1 MKSENFNQDSADD
14 GLYIDG
20 DTSIDEIKEFLKNR
34 AENPVVIDGTVIWD
48 FCGYE
53 RNEEALERAV
63 RNKLRGDRYII
74 PFQVT
79 GTWGLM
85 YHLLPE
91 SLKDGEIL
99 VYDPRQETYKG
110 YRNFARDIAR
120 EQEDAFRQDLARRVA
135 DAEPEPLTF
144 D

>member
-20 DTSIDEIKEFLKNR
+20 DTTIEEIKEFLKNR
-34 AENPVVIDGTVIWD
+34 AENPVVIDDTVIWD

-53 RNEEALERAV
+53 RKEEHLREAV
-63 RNKLRGDRYII
+63 QHKLRENRYII

-79 GTWGLM
+79 GSWGLM
-85 YHLLPE
+85 FHLLPE
-91 SLKDGEIL
+91 SLKDAEIL
-99 VYDPRQETYKG
+99 VYDARQETYKG
-110 YRNFARDIAR
+110 YKNFAQDMAR